1 MVSTPEC
8 LLRWALPSCIL
19 CKSVSPVLGLVV
31 CPVSSLL
38 MDPRRVVGFSVC
50 STAFYLLAWSGDF
63 QVPWVWNRK
72 LESLRFLQEDWILVL
87 IISIWCWNIQFLWT
101 KGPVFFFFLQDRI
114 GNVECIWNEREINL
128 NISNKVQERSWKYFP
143 KIKTRQN
150 FEYVMMFKSIK
161 MKFLFIVF
169 PCKLSKFTCWKEMY
183 MFLYFLLIVGMYNV
197 HFVTYRLFLSFF
209 KILYS
214 N

>member
-1 MVSTPEC
+1 MVTSKFLEC
-8 LLRWALPSCIL
+8 GTANWSPSDSFRRIESL
-19 CKSVSPVLGLVV
+19 
-31 CPVSSLL
+31 SSLFL
-38 MDPRRVVGFSVC
+38 YDVEIFSFFEQKVQ
-50 STAFYLLAWSGDF
+50 S
-63 QVPWVWNRK
+63 
-72 LESLRFLQEDWILVL
+72 
-87 IISIWCWNIQFLWT
+87 
-101 KGPVFFFFLQDRI
+101 FFFLQDRI